1 MTDALRTHLAQ
12 AARELAARGLTT
24 STGGNLSHRLGSSQA
39 HSQQLQGFLV
49 SGTNTAFA
57 RQQPQDFAECDLH
70 GGPVLGVV
78 PISDDKT
85 AAEHLGPRPS
95 KEAAFHAA
103 IYRTRPEVC
112 AVLHLHATDSLT
124 LSCLAAPTE
133 EGNVLP
139 VHSSYAVTRVGRV
152 PLLPYLPPGGGALAQ
167 AVERNCRDVQA
178 LLLQNHGVITYG
190 RSLEEAGDILEEL
203 EQNVRVWLRSQG
215 QARVLDDA
223 ELLDANARA
232 THGAAIAPGEQ
243 RPRLLAHVQ
252 GWTP

>member
-1 MTDALRTHLAQ
+1 MTDSLRTHLAQ
-12 AARELAARGLTT
+12 TARELAGRGLTT
-24 STGGNLSHRLGSSQA
+24 STGGNLSHRLGPPQVHSSQA
-39 HSQQLQGFLV
+39 QGFLV

-70 GGPVLGVV
+70 GDALLGGGER
-78 PISDDKT
+78 P
-85 AAEHLGPRPS
+85 EPS

-124 LSCLAAPTE
+124 LSCLVSPTE

-152 PLLPYLPPGGGALAQ
+152 PLLPYLPPGSAALTQ
-167 AVERNCRDVQA
+167 AVERNCRSVQA

-190 RSLEEAGDILEEL
+190 RSLDEAGDILEEL

-215 QARVLDDA
+215 QARVLNDA

-232 THGAAIAPGEQ
+232 THGAVIAPGEQ
-243 RPRLLAHVQ
+243 RPRLLAQVQ
-252 GWTP
+252 GWNP

>member
-1 MTDALRTHLAQ
+1 MTDSLRTHLAQ
-12 AARELAARGLTT
+12 TARELAGRGLTT
-24 STGGNLSHRLGSSQA
+24 STGGNLSHRLGPPEASSP
-39 HSQQLQGFLV
+39 HCQGFLV

-57 RQQPQDFAECDLH
+57 RQQPQDFAECDLY
-70 GGPVLGVV
+70 GDPVPGDRVGPQQ
-78 PISDDKT
+78 P
-85 AAEHLGPRPS
+85 GPRPS

-124 LSCLAAPTE
+124 LSCLVSPTE

-152 PLLPYLPPGGGALAQ
+152 PLLPYLPPGSAVLTQ
-167 AVERNCRDVQA
+167 AVERNCRSVQA

-190 RSLEEAGDILEEL
+190 RSLDEAGDILEEL

-232 THGAAIAPGEQ
+232 THGGVIAPGEQ
-243 RPRLLAHVQ
+243 RPRLLAQVQ
-252 GWTP
+252 GWNP

>member
-1 MTDALRTHLAQ
+1 MSDALRSQLAQ
-12 AARELAARGLTT
+12 AARDLAGRGLTT
-24 STGGNLSHRLGSSQA
+24 STGGNLSHRLGFPEA
-39 HSQQLQGFLV
+39 HSPEVQGFLV
-49 SGTNTAFA
+49 SGTNTSFA

-70 GGPVLGVV
+70 GG
-78 PISDDKT
+78 SQ
-85 AAEHLGPRPS
+85 AAHSQPRPS

-103 IYRTRPEVC
+103 IYRIRPEVC

-133 EGNVLP
+133 GGNVLP

-152 PLLPYLPPGGGALAQ
+152 PLLPYLPPGGAALAQ
-167 AVERNCRDVQA
+167 AVERSCRGVQA
-178 LLLQNHGVITYG
+178 LLLQNHGVITFG
-190 RSLEEAGDILEEL
+190 RTLEEAGDILEEL

-232 THGAAIAPGEQ
+232 THGAVIAPGEQ